1 MDSNKQATKQS
12 IKLRSH
18 YHWDHTGD
26 PSTFPCSTDLVVGP
40 GFKKSLMPGYPAK
53 EDARIRESDYKGRQI
68 REIEFDEAGL
78 HLGRFK
84 ALDFFGDGSFYLLDS
99 PGVRIPPLIVSP

>member
-1 MDSNKQATKQS
+1 
-12 IKLRSH
+12 
-18 YHWDHTGD
+18 
-26 PSTFPCSTDLVVGP
+26 
-40 GFKKSLMPGYPAK
+40 MPGYPAK
-53 EDARIRESDYKGRQI
+53 EDARIRESDYEGRQI

-84 ALDFFGDGSFYLLDS
+84 ALDFFEDGSFYLLDS